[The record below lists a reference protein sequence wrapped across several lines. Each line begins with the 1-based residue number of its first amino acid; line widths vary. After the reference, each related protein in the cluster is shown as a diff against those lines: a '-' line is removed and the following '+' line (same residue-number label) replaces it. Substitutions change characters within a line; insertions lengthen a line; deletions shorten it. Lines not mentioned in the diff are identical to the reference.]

1 MGNPPLNRLF
11 GLIPDEMTE
20 EERMGY
26 TYLIRVELSGGS
38 RKEFGYLGRVL
49 CDHLSNNRWVLDHR
63 KHELAKEYGVGTNN
77 VTVHHRPRRAPSG
90 LRRPAEDRIKPGHF
104 WNKQIF

>member
-11 GLIPDEMTE
+11 LLIPDEATE
-20 EERMGY
+20 KERMGY
-26 TYLIRVELSGGS
+26 TYLIRVELTDGS
-38 RKEFGYLGRVL
+38 KKEFGYSDGSVEPWRL
-49 CDHLSNNRWVLDHR
+49 WALDYR
-63 KHELAKEYGVGTNN
+63 KHELANEYGVDPDN
-77 VTVHHRPRRAPSG
+77 VTVWHRPRRAPSG